1 MTIEFVQA
9 GQLHI
14 QLFFSND
21 EQLFRIHERW
31 LDLNGAF
38 KELGFPQDLAGPDD
52 VAFHVVKS
60 LFSDALH
67 QLPGEVFREEDDTRT
82 AAWRRRAEIHRAEQR
97 LLNYFRI
104 EVAYH
109 RTSSSSVNPGIEVHW
124 SLSAGLEIQ
133 IQCHRASRCS
143 SLSNTLLVAEDGACS
158 RSIIPPASF
167 YYSHVFF

>member
-21 EQLFRIHERW
+21 ERLFRIHERC
-31 LDLNGAF
+31 LDLYGAC
-38 KELGFPQDLAGPDD
+38 KELGFSAGLAGPYDA
-52 VAFHVVKS
+52 AFHVVKS

-104 EVAYH
+104 KVAYH
-109 RTSSSSVNPGIEVHW
+109 RTSSSSVDPGIDVHW
-124 SLSAGLEIQ
+124 SVSAGPELQ
-133 IQCHRASRCS
+133 IQCHRASQFS
-143 SLSNTLLVAEDGACS
+143 SFSDTLLVAEDGACS

-167 YYSHVFF
+167 HY